1 MREIIPDR
9 IKNCKNFNK
18 ILSKILNKKKAP
30 VKISMIIKMP
40 VEFNKFRIGSQENL
54 QRKKIKGMLME
65 WEKDQPGQVNSS
77 SSAGTG
83 TSGQGF
89 GGGAVNA
96 AGQRRNFGSCW

>member
-40 VEFNKFRIGSQENL
+40 VKFNKFRIGSH
-54 QRKKIKGMLME
+54 KKL
-65 WEKDQPGQVNSS
+65 
-77 SSAGTG
+77 
-83 TSGQGF
+83 
-89 GGGAVNA
+89 
-96 AGQRRNFGSCW
+96 